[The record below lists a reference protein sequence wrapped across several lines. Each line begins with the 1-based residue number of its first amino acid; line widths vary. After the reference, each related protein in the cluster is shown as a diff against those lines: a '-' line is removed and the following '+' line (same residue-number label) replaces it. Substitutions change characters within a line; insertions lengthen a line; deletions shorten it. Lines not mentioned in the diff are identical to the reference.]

1 MNAKK
6 TNTNEYKPIE
16 YAKETNT
23 NENKPIQIN
32 TDIILNKTD
41 SILKTKETNTNNKK
55 PIPNDTASQH
65 WKNQRFVVRQ
75 GLHLAT
81 FGYIC
86 SLNIPPMRKINLFV
100 SLAGLALLA
109 VFMMWIPR
117 PVSEGSLAGTI
128 PQLPQAKEPKMHP
141 NDWIGKQKLYPQG
154 QFNHQH
160 YLMALREAAALQQ
173 SSTAKG
179 ASWTPAGPENI
190 GGRITDIAV
199 DPLNNS
205 IFYVAAATGGIYK
218 TTDDGASWQNVFTNA
233 PVITVGALAI
243 DPSNPQVV
251 WAGTGEANSSSF
263 SFIGNGIYK
272 STDGGATWQHKG
284 LEQSAYFGRVVVDYS
299 NGNRVFAAATGTLFT
314 PNATRGVYR
323 TTDGGNTWERVLY
336 VNDSCAA
343 IDLVQHP
350 TNPDILY
357 AAMWERMRGLTYR
370 RSYGASSGI
379 YKSTDGGTTWTLLT
393 NGLPG
398 GEQKGR
404 IGLAIGRTN
413 PDIVYAFIDRSLNG
427 TGVPTVFK
435 TTDGGAS
442 WQQTNDSPLAD
453 MNSNFGWYFGQVRVD
468 PSDDNRL
475 WVMGVDMYRS
485 DNGGNT
491 FYQVAG
497 YYNIDEIYV
506 DHHAMTIDPVT
517 GFILHGADGG
527 LYSSSD
533 LGASWTKINNLPMTQ
548 FYAIEVDYTNPER
561 IYGGTQD
568 NNTVGTR
575 MGGTDDW
582 ERILGGDGFYVLVDY
597 TNPDIIYAE
606 SQNGNLFKSTNG
618 GYSFDYLAYVWSGDR
633 TNWSSPLAMDPVDP
647 QTLYFGTYRV
657 WKSNT
662 AGNSWMAV
670 SDDLTRNIG
679 TGGFSTLTTIAVSP
693 VDRNRVMTGSDDG
706 LVHLST
712 DGGFTW
718 SNITDGLPNRWITRV
733 AFDPFDADR
742 VYVTVSGFRYD
753 EPLPYVFMST
763 NLGQTWQPI
772 SSNLPELPVNVLVC
786 DPDHQGR
793 LIVGTEAGV
802 FYTEAYGNAWAA
814 LQQNLPNVPVYDLKI
829 HRPTRTLVA
838 GTYGCSAWRLNL
850 DLITGQQEVSPLQSG
865 SLVLKPVTPNPV
877 RQQATVEFYAPTNQQ
892 GVVKLV
898 SPNGQT
904 MGLVYSG
911 SFNAGV
917 NTISWNGTLDGRR
930 PASGLYFLVIETN
943 NARVATRVMVE

>member
-1 MNAKK
+1 MINTDTIQNDTETIPINTDIILSDTDTILNYTDTILNDTETILINTDIILSNTDIILNYTDTILNNTNIILNNTDTIQNYINPILNAKE
-6 TNTNEYKPIE
+6 TNTNNKKPIE

-65 WKNQRFVVRQ
+65 WKNQCFVVRQ

-128 PQLPQAKEPKMHP
+128 LQLPQAKEPKMHP

-350 TNPDILY
+350 ANPDILY

-379 YKSTDGGTTWTLLT
+379 YKSTDGGTTWKSAATDAVTTLSSAAVVFNTDQVGSSRTLGS
-393 NGLPG
+393 NYSMGAV
-398 GEQKGR
+398 
-404 IGLAIGRTN
+404 AI
-413 PDIVYAFIDRSLNG
+413 
-427 TGVPTVFK
+427 PTDAVFVVN
-435 TTDGGAS
+435 T
-442 WQQTNDSPLAD
+442 
-453 MNSNFGWYFGQVRVD
+453 
-468 PSDDNRL
+468 SDD
-475 WVMGVDMYRS
+475 
-485 DNGGNT
+485 
-491 FYQVAG
+491 
-497 YYNIDEIYV
+497 
-506 DHHAMTIDPVT
+506 
-517 GFILHGADGG
+517 
-527 LYSSSD
+527 
-533 LGASWTKINNLPMTQ
+533 
-548 FYAIEVDYTNPER
+548 
-561 IYGGTQD
+561 
-568 NNTVGTR
+568 
-575 MGGTDDW
+575 
-582 ERILGGDGFYVLVDY
+582 
-597 TNPDIIYAE
+597 
-606 SQNGNLFKSTNG
+606 
-618 GYSFDYLAYVWSGDR
+618 
-633 TNWSSPLAMDPVDP
+633 
-647 QTLYFGTYRV
+647 
-657 WKSNT
+657 
-662 AGNSWMAV
+662 
-670 SDDLTRNIG
+670 
-679 TGGFSTLTTIAVSP
+679 TIA
-693 VDRNRVMTGSDDG
+693 DDG
-706 LVHLST
+706 LTSLREA
-712 DGGFTW
+712 
-718 SNITDGLPNRWITRV
+718 II
-733 AFDPFDADR
+733 AA
-742 VYVTVSGFRYD
+742 
-753 EPLPYVFMST
+753 
-763 NLGQTWQPI
+763 
-772 SSNLPELPVNVLVC
+772 NLP
-786 DPDHQGR
+786 
-793 LIVGTEAGV
+793 
-802 FYTEAYGNAWAA
+802 
-814 LQQNLPNVPVYDLKI
+814 
-829 HRPTRTLVA
+829 
-838 GTYGCSAWRLNL
+838 
-850 DLITGQQEVSPLQSG
+850 
-865 SLVLKPVTPNPV
+865 
-877 RQQATVEFYAPTNQQ
+877 
-892 GVVKLV
+892 
-898 SPNGQT
+898 
-904 MGLVYSG
+904 
-911 SFNAGV
+911 
-917 NTISWNGTLDGRR
+917 
-930 PASGLYFLVIETN
+930 ASRGG
-943 NARVATRVMVE
+943 